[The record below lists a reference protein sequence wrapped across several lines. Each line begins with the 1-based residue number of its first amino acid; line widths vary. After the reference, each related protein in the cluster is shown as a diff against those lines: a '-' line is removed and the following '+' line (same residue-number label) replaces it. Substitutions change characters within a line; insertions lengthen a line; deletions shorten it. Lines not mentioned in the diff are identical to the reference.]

1 MTEKI
6 IDAEYEEISA
16 DLRKIRETLPPR
28 SYRIKPVEIM
38 VYAMSPVIAA
48 AVGKIIS
55 LIVWGE

>member
-6 IDAEYEEISA
+6 IDAEFEEISA
-16 DLRKIRETLPPR
+16 DLHQIRETLPPR
-28 SYRIKPVEIM
+28 GYRIKPVEVM

-55 LIVWGE
+55 LIIW

>member
-6 IDAEYEEISA
+6 IDAEFEEITA
-16 DLRKIRETLPPR
+16 DLKQIRETLPPR
-28 SYRIKPVEIM
+28 SYRIKPVEVM

>member
-1 MTEKI
+1 MAEKI
-6 IDAEYEEISA
+6 IDAEFEEITA
-16 DLRKIRETLPPR
+16 DLKQIRETLPPR

>member
-16 DLRKIRETLPPR
+16 DLRQIRETLPPR

>member
-16 DLRKIRETLPPR
+16 DLRQIRETLPPR
-28 SYRIKPVEIM
+28 SYRIKPVEVM

>member
-16 DLRKIRETLPPR
+16 DLRQIRETLPPR

-55 LIVWGE
+55 LIVWE